1 MNPSEIELGPL
12 DAYAELPAEVM
23 IDHTPYWLVRT
34 SEAEGGFRLLLAICP
49 HAGGEI
55 RPLND
60 VLFCPLHF
68 WTFHAESGVCLNDPS
83 ERLLRRRVIVRDG
96 RLFAVGEHG

>member
-1 MNPSEIELGPL
+1 MNEPEIEIGLL
-12 DAYAELPAEVM
+12 ETFTEFPAEVTLE
-23 IDHTPYWLVRT
+23 HTPYWLVRT
-34 SEAEGGFRLLLAICP
+34 SEGEFRLLLAICP

-68 WTFHAESGVCLNDPS
+68 WTFNAETGACLNDPD
-83 ERLLRRRVIVRDG
+83 ECLKQRKVIVINN
-96 RLFAVGEHG
+96 RLFAVDDTR

>member
-1 MNPSEIELGPL
+1 MKELEIELGL
-12 DAYAELPAEVM
+12 IESFTSFPAEVM
-23 IDHTPYWLVRT
+23 LENTPYWLVRT
-34 SEAEGGFRLLLAICP
+34 SEGGFRLLLAVCP

-68 WTFHAESGVCLNDPS
+68 WTFNAENGVCLNDPD
-83 ERLLRRRVIVRDG
+83 ECLQQRQVIVKES
-96 RLFAVGEHG
+96 RLFVVGDHL

>member
-1 MNPSEIELGPL
+1 MNEQEIDIGLKESF
-12 DAYAELPAEVM
+12 AELPAAVTIEH
-23 IDHTPYWLVRT
+23 DPYWLVC
-34 SEAEGGFRLLLAICP
+34 APEGEFRLLLAICP

-68 WTFHAESGVCLNDPS
+68 WTFDATSGACLNVND
-83 ERLLRRRVIVRDG
+83 ECLMQRKIIEKDG
-96 RLFAVGEHG
+96 RLYAVGDNY